1 MCFAVVAV
9 LAGCVIIPYKRT
21 RRVTY
26 TPSSAETTWAYME
39 SDPHEPIE
47 KMSDAIHKVDSDIT
61 VVDPETVLD
70 AAFPGEESRQRL
82 DTETLLDPANCAR
95 LREQLRIDFVFLIGA
110 PTVRDQMANAQIA
123 DIRQHRQE
131 IIDHAAKEGK
141 TIDTASLRQ
150 TMEEIKA
157 KNTGPDRDAIAADID
172 RLLQS
177 LEAKY
182 GAEIPIDH
190 AQRIV
195 EDLEAG
201 REVSG

>member
-1 MCFAVVAV
+1 LLALRAFLNSALFIRSNLIEVAFKSENFARIYFD
-9 LAGCVIIPYKRT
+9 LA
-21 RRVTY
+21 
-26 TPSSAETTWAYME
+26 E
-39 SDPHEPIE
+39 
-47 KMSDAIHKVDSDIT
+47 
-61 VVDPETVLD
+61 
-70 AAFPGEESRQRL
+70 
-82 DTETLLDPANCAR
+82 
-95 LREQLRIDFVFLIGA
+95 LREELIASQGGEDSETYREHIA
-110 PTVRDQMANAQIA
+110 PALDRLEARYGNRVPVAEIEGIRQIANAQIA